1 MGSPF
6 DFDTPAA
13 TSAAN
18 HNGNDTR
25 VTRLDW
31 NEAEAVEEHLLEDC
45 PTKGSVMGLAVAC
58 ALLVVLYLCTVFCLC
73 IRPPGAT
80 GAVKT
85 CGVLPPEHI
94 PGRSS
99 SVAAVATLSRQYV
112 R

>member
-1 MGSPF
+1 MLTGTGS
-6 DFDTPAA
+6 
-13 TSAAN
+13 
-18 HNGNDTR
+18 R

-31 NEAEAVEEHLLEDC
+31 NESEMVEEQHLLEDC
-45 PTKGSVMGLAVAC
+45 PTRSSVMGLAVAC